1 MKNKRLIS
9 ILIILCLALT
19 LTLSACNINFT
30 APRLEAT
37 FDNSHTVYVGDTL
50 DSLRPYLTVTY
61 YNNFS
66 MAYVIEHYTL
76 QGTLTEGECTI
87 DVVHVDL
94 SASITV
100 TVLPKDATG
109 GDDVGGNIGGEN
121 NNKDK
126 DDTDD
131 NDKNDDNDND
141 KDKDDNGGGSDND
154 FTTDPYVNMTSTEF
168 YRNYTPAK
176 CYMDAYW
183 RTQHN
188 FMSGSIADQDQAPTL
203 ADNQPKS
210 GSNLIRNSDSN
221 YIDNGNTWEVVDST
235 GNVVNKI
242 YKGGAYVTLEEVAA
256 YVYAF
261 GDIPANYVESNS
273 TSQLS
278 GNPWGKYLRL
288 NHSRYSN
295 NNTGNYAYEPKL
307 PETGPGG
314 KMQYYEI
321 DIGTTGTNA
330 GGYTPSPYNTGSKI
344 TRGAARIVYT
354 RYYANGKLV
363 DDLEYRYVFY
373 TYNHYNDFQEYLNY
387 QGGWGTMFGNI
398 SNGGTYNQG
407 SNPSPYVAVT
417 RTSFTSPVGQAMLSS
432 GTSKYLYQL

>member
-1 MKNKRLIS
+1 MTKSKRFLTIVLIV
-9 ILIILCLALT
+9 LCLVGTLT
-19 LTLSACNINFT
+19 LTACNIKFA
-30 APRLEAT
+30 APKITVT
-37 FDNSHTVYVGDTL
+37 FDSTHIVHVGDTL
-50 DSLRPYLTVTY
+50 DSLRPHLTVTY

-66 MAYVIEHYTL
+66 MEYVIDHYTL
-76 QGTLTEGECTI
+76 EGTITEGECTI
-87 DVVHVDL
+87 DVVYVDL
-94 SASITV
+94 SQSFTITV
-100 TVLPKDATG
+100 VSQDEIG
-109 GDDVGGNIGGEN
+109 GDDEGDDNTDGDIDDN
-121 NNKDK
+121 NNDK
-126 DDTDD
+126 GNND
-131 NDKNDDNDND
+131 NDNKDNDND
-141 KDKDDNGGGSDND
+141 DD

-183 RTQHN
+183 RTKHH
-188 FMSGSIADQDQAPTL
+188 FMSGSIADQNQAPTL

-210 GSNLIRNSDSN
+210 GNNLLRNSDSN

-235 GNVVNKI
+235 GSVVNKI
-242 YKGGAYVTLEEVAA
+242 YKGGGYVTLEEVAA

-261 GDIPANYVESNS
+261 GDIPANYIESNS
-273 TSQLS
+273 TSSLS
-278 GNPWGKYLRL
+278 GNAWGKYLRL
-288 NHSRYSN
+288 NHNRYSN

-354 RYYANGKLV
+354 RYYSNGNLV

-387 QGGWGTMFGNI
+387 QGGWGKMFGNI

-417 RTSFTSPVGQAMLSS
+417 RTSFTSSVGQARLAGKASS
-432 GTSKYLYQL
+432 CGF